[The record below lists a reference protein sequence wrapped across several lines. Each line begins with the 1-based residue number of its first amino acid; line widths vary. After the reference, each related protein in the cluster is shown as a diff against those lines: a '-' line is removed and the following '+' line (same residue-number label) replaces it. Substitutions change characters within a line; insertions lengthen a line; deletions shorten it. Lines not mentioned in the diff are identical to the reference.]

1 MHSPGRQ
8 SGSQLALQSTN
19 TPMKISRRAFV
30 AAAGRRSTGAGL
42 FAAWVSTARTHA
54 ATEDHPRPV
63 FKLSPIGQVEK
74 RGAVVRVRLF
84 DEFAEGLLGLEE
96 WSHVNVFYWF
106 DQNDVP
112 EKRRIL
118 RVHPR
123 GNDANPL
130 TGVFACR
137 APVRPNLIALS
148 VCQLVSVKGS
158 LVQVDNLDA
167 FDGTPV
173 LDLKPFIPPDAPT
186 REVRVPA
193 WARGRK

>member
-1 MHSPGRQ
+1 MAAAR
-8 SGSQLALQSTN
+8 
-19 TPMKISRRAFV
+19 RRA
-30 AAAGRRSTGAGL
+30 AGAGL
-42 FAAWVSTARTHA
+42 LAACASSLQSNA
-54 ATEDHPRPV
+54 ATGDEARPV
-63 FKLSPIGQVEK
+63 FKLFPIGKVEK
-74 RGAVVRVRLF
+74 RGAAVRIRIF
-84 DEFAEGLLGLEE
+84 DEYVDGLLGLDQ
-96 WSHVNVFYWF
+96 WSHLNVFYWF

-118 RVHPR
+118 RVHPQ

-148 VCQLVSVKGS
+148 VCKLVSVKGN
-158 LVQVDNLDA
+158 QVHVESLDA

-173 LDLKPFIPPDAPT
+173 LDLKPFIPSDAPT
-186 REVRVPA
+186 REGRVPA